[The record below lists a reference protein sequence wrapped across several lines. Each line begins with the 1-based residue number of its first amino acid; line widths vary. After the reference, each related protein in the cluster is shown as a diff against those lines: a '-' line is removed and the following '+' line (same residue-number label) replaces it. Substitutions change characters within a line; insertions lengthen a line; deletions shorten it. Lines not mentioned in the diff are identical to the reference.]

1 MSDKDSEEGSSESG
15 EEYIVEKILGKR
27 IRKGVVE
34 YLIKWKGYDD
44 SDDDTWEPAA
54 QCDCAGLIEEFEK
67 SQKNTAEKSSKTRK
81 RKIREKEDEDKDVIS
96 VRIDDDDDLFDDGT
110 SESTATR
117 PKTKRKALVDD
128 KKYGICEGRKISRI
142 LGLNN
147 KSSELRMLVV
157 YSDAMKDRKKGV
169 ELVPTRILRHYAP
182 QMVID
187 YYESLLDKNLQ

>member
-1 MSDKDSEEGSSESG
+1 LYWELCFGS
-15 EEYIVEKILGKR
+15 
-27 IRKGVVE
+27 GVVE

-81 RKIREKEDEDKDVIS
+81 RKIREKEDKEDEDVIP
-96 VRIDDDDDLFDDGT
+96 VLNDNDDDVFDDGT
-110 SESTATR
+110 SESTAKTR
-117 PKTKRKALVDD
+117 PKTKRKTSVDD
-128 KKYGICEGRKISRI
+128 KKYGVCEGRKISRI

-187 YYESLLDKNLQ
+187 YYESLLDKNVQ